1 MFFDSRP
8 LVVHAVISVRLQ
20 TRDNRAI
27 YIYVSI
33 DMIRMIISNHSVS
46 YDVVN
51 MWKLAPASA
60 LKLKL
65 LCLV

>member
-51 MWKLAPASA
+51 MWK
-60 LKLKL
+60 
-65 LCLV
+65 